1 QRPTPRLPPAPARPG
16 TSRALPGS
24 GDAGHRLRDQRRGIS
39 ALFLR
44 GIARAHRGGAAAR
57 QSLPGRPTV
66 TERSE
71 CSACTGQW
79 PQPGQRIADLDQS
92 IAYLHDDQFFPGWTV
107 LVLKRHATELFA
119 LTPAER
125 AALME
130 EVSNVAEALAGVFNA
145 HKMNYE
151 LLGNQI
157 AHIHWHLIPRL
168 ADDPRRAEPV
178 WRHDH
183 RPLALPAAERNER
196 IARIR
201 AALKR

>member
-1 QRPTPRLPPAPARPG
+1 M
-16 TSRALPGS
+16 
-24 GDAGHRLRDQRRGIS
+24 
-39 ALFLR
+39 
-44 GIARAHRGGAAAR
+44 
-57 QSLPGRPTV
+57 

-71 CSACTGQW
+71 CPACTGQW

-130 EVSNVAEALAGVFNA
+130 EVSRVAQALARVFGA

-168 ADDPRRAEPV
+168 ATESRRAEPV
-178 WRHDH
+178 WSQDH
-183 RPLALPAAERNER
+183 SRLVLPAAERTER
-196 IARIR
+196 VARIR
-201 AALKR
+201 AALER